1 MATRTTQYFAAFV
14 GIDWGD
20 TKHDFCLQASGA
32 DRVESGCIPHRVECI
47 DEWARALHQRFGGP
61 IALALELAKGP
72 IVSALQKYDFFTLFP
87 INLNRPGNVGDFGS
101 WL

>member
-1 MATRTTQYFAAFV
+1 
-14 GIDWGD
+14 
-20 TKHDFCLQASGA
+20 
-32 DRVESGCIPHRVECI
+32 
-47 DEWARALHQRFGGP
+47 LHQRFGGP